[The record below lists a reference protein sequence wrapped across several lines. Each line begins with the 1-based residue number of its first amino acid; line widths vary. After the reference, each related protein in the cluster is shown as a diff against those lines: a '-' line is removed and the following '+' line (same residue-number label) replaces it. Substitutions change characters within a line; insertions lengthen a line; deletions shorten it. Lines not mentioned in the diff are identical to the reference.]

1 MVPFNYQEF
10 INIVMEQVNS
20 GSISHDRIDDAVRRI
35 LRVKFTAGLF
45 EKPYADRSLLGMV
58 GNQEHRNVAREA
70 VRKSLVLLKN
80 GNGEADR
87 VLPLSKTASKILVAG
102 SHANDIGLQ
111 CGGWTIGWQGSP
123 GAITVG
129 KYNVCLFTICELVVC
144 YCIVYAI
151 IYKVCIYQNQLN
163 V

>member
-1 MVPFNYQEF
+1 
-10 INIVMEQVNS
+10 MEQVNS

-35 LRVKFTAGLF
+35 LRVKFRAGLF

-80 GNGEADR
+80 GNNGATDR

-111 CGGWTIGWQGSP
+111 CGGGTIGWQGSP

-129 KYNVCLFTICELVVC
+129 KYNVRLFTISVLVVC
-144 YCIVYAI
+144 YYCIVYAVNLQGL
-151 IYKVCIYQNQLN
+151 YLSEPFEYV
-163 V
+163 